1 MTTTTYDT
9 TRWQADIGLEI
20 HCQLRTRTRLFS
32 PGPLPA
38 TTDAAPNSL
47 LTPFDLGLPGTLPR
61 LNARAVDLAIVA
73 GIALECDIAPL
84 SHFDRKHY
92 LYPDLPKG
100 YQITQQER
108 PICKKGR
115 ILFEHEGQP
124 HTLPLQ
130 RIHLEEDAGRSL
142 HDALPGHTLVDLNR
156 AGTPLIE
163 IVTAPALHCPLAT
176 ESALRALHRL
186 MVWLNVCDG
195 NLQEGSMR
203 FDANISVRPAGS
215 TDPGVRCELKNLNS
229 FRFVREALTF
239 EIDRHIALLQKG
251 QTIRSQTRAYD
262 DRARQTLLLRER
274 DALPDYRFLRDPD
287 LPPLV
292 LDEARI
298 ARLRA
303 THPEHPDALERRLA
317 TTFKLPPTI
326 ARTLS
331 ESLARATFFEDATA
345 EFPPD
350 LPDEARN
357 ARAQACANLLINT
370 LLALLDTDHP
380 ELSALAITP
389 AQLASIATLLAT
401 GELSA
406 TVASTLCEEVA
417 RTGDDPLRIVEARA
431 LRQCRDPELLGRLVD
446 AVIADHP
453 DQRDAYRRGKT
464 QLLGFFIGQA
474 MRRAKVEPDPR
485 LLTSIFRERL
495 S

>member
-9 TRWQADIGLEI
+9 RRWQADIGLEI
-20 HCQLRTRTRLFS
+20 HCQLQTRTRLFS
-32 PGPLPA
+32 PGPLP
-38 TTDAAPNSL
+38 TTTETAPNSL
-47 LTPFDLGLPGTLPR
+47 LTPFDLGLPGTLPQ
-61 LNARAVDLAIVA
+61 LNERAVDLAIVA
-73 GIALECDIAPL
+73 GIALGCDIAPL

-92 LYPDLPKG
+92 LYPDLPRG

-108 PICKKGR
+108 PICQKGR

-142 HDALPGHTLVDLNR
+142 HEKLPGHTLVDLNR

-163 IVTAPALHCPLAT
+163 IVTAPELHCPLAT
-176 ESALRALHRL
+176 EAALRALHRL
-186 MVWLNVCDG
+186 MVWLKICDG

-215 TDPGVRCELKNLNS
+215 AEPGVRCELKNLNS
-229 FRFVREALTF
+229 FRFVREALTA

-251 QTIRSQTRAYD
+251 QPVRSQTRAYD

-287 LPPLV
+287 LPPLQ
-292 LDEARI
+292 LDAARI
-298 ARLRA
+298 KRLRER
-303 THPEHPDALERRLA
+303 HPEHPDALERRLA
-317 TTFKLPPTI
+317 TTFNLPATI

-331 ESLARATFFEDATA
+331 ESRARATFFENATA

-350 LPDEARN
+350 LPDQARH
-357 ARAQACANLLINT
+357 ARAQAAANLLINT
-370 LLALLDTDHP
+370 LLGLLDTDHP
-380 ELSALAITP
+380 DLNALAITP
-389 AQLASIATLLAT
+389 AHLASIATLLAE

-406 TVASTLCEEVA
+406 TVAAALCEEVA
-417 RTGDDPLRIVEARA
+417 RTGVDPLRIVEARA

-446 AVIADHP
+446 EVLRDHP
-453 DQRDAYRRGKT
+453 DQLEAYRRGKT
-464 QLLGFFIGQA
+464 KLLGFFIGQA
-474 MRRAKVEPDPR
+474 MRRAKVEPDPQ